1 VLSWVK
7 KAKTNSWRVGVMPA
21 ERETALAIVQRVK
34 AGPPLLRHCAV
45 HSVAEILPE
54 QVFVPLNHDRELTH
68 APVSAVISPNDYQ
81 LVQVPSPDVPAT
93 EMRSAVRWAL
103 RDIINYP
110 VSEAVVDV
118 FGIPEQARQVEK
130 RMVFAVAAREA
141 AVNRLIDLVK
151 PRVRGFKAID
161 IPELCLRNLT
171 GLLPQDEE
179 GVALL
184 ALGSDFAQL
193 VLTCQRT
200 LYLTRRI
207 DLRSSSDILSLDEG
221 AELSSQGLAI
231 ELQRSLNYYESHYD
245 RAPMTHVF
253 VVSGDGRAERM
264 LEPLRDQTGLECHL
278 FDVHDHFDV
287 EGSLEPNMQF
297 PGLCALGAALR
308 TDWTGA

>member
-1 VLSWVK
+1 
-7 KAKTNSWRVGVMPA
+7 MPA
-21 ERETALAIVQRVK
+21 ERETALAIVQRMK
-34 AGPPLLRHCAV
+34 SGPPLLRHCAV

-68 APVSAVISPNDYQ
+68 APVSAVISPSDYQ
-81 LVQVPSPDVPAT
+81 LVQVPSPDVQRG
-93 EMRSAVRWAL
+93 EMRGAVRWAL

-110 VSEAVVDV
+110 VNEAVVDI
-118 FGIPEQARQVEK
+118 FEIPEPARQVEK
-130 RMVFAVAAREA
+130 RMVFAVAARDEA
-141 AVNRLIDLVK
+141 VRRIVALVK
-151 PRVRGFKAID
+151 PRVRSFKVID

-171 GLLPQDEE
+171 ALLPQDEH

-184 ALGSDFAQL
+184 ALGTDFAQL

-207 DLRSSSDILSLDEG
+207 ELRSSSDVLSLDEG
-221 AELSSQGLAI
+221 SELSSQGLAI

-245 RAPMTHVF
+245 RAPIEHVF
-253 VVSGDGRAERM
+253 VVSGDPRAERM

-278 FDVHDHFDV
+278 FDVHDHFNV
-287 EGSLEPNMQF
+287 EGSLEPNMQL